1 MSCSDVTGL
10 RAAIKGSSDGS
21 RCDNLDWRRRKRTT
35 VISFQCLFFA
45 AARQQTKSNVCS
57 VNARAASKHRHGAF
71 TAKKNKRMP
80 LDAPCQPKSFH
91 PPLACQT
98 TLAVTSQWPP
108 CQKYLLS
115 SHNSLSSFLRYKAPL
130 DSWGSA
136 NWTMRDGSGFN
147 SLFIARRVFI
157 RFFL

>member
-1 MSCSDVTGL
+1 M
-10 RAAIKGSSDGS
+10 AADAIISIDAGGSEQPWSA
-21 RCDNLDWRRRKRTT
+21 
-35 VISFQCLFFA
+35 F
-45 AARQQTKSNVCS
+45 NVCFS
-57 VNARAASKHRHGAF
+57 LLLVNKRNRMFAVSTRERPANID
-71 TAKKNKRMP
+71 TALSLQKKNKRMP

>member
-71 TAKKNKRMP
+71 TAKKKQENAARRSVPTEKLSPAARMP
-80 LDAPCQPKSFH
+80 NNARCDVTMTSVSKVLALVTQQPF
-91 PPLACQT
+91 Q
-98 TLAVTSQWPP
+98 
-108 CQKYLLS
+108 LS
-115 SHNSLSSFLRYKAPL
+115 SVQSAARQLRIGEL
-130 DSWGSA
+130 ND
-136 NWTMRDGSGFN
+136 
-147 SLFIARRVFI
+147 ARWQR
-157 RFFL
+157 L